1 MISILLLCHKWPG
14 IGCTC
19 SKYFPVLSSIMTYY
33 RVCSQINT
41 TGTTSEA
48 GTATLPEY
56 LSSTRFS
63 GVRVTRYLVL
73 CVCFVDRCMSFCA
86 FSFGHCVVCPSS
98 IYGFR
103 LPLCIFKLFFVA
115 TSLLMC
121 SSSNAVHRG
130 FDPPSVK

>member
-19 SKYFPVLSSIMTYY
+19 RKYFPVLSSIMTYH

-73 CVCFVDRCMSFCA
+73 CVVFCRSLFVRLCFF
-86 FSFGHCVVCPSS
+86 FW
-98 IYGFR
+98 
-103 LPLCIFKLFFVA
+103 PLCCLSVFDLRIQITPLYLQTLLCSHFFVNVLFLKCG
-115 TSLLMC
+115 TSWVR
-121 SSSNAVHRG
+121 SA
-130 FDPPSVK
+130 SVK